1 MAKMGSMD
9 ISEFVRL
16 RDNLNKMSEPEVL
29 DKFMRECV
37 AEIAMETLKKTIKL
51 TPVAK
56 TIRVLQVVTDDD
68 GNKVRY
74 KKGKNRGKIKHK
86 STVIHTGGTLRRGWI
101 AKSQSEA
108 EASKNTNPDSSEI
121 EEFVYKLRVE
131 KIGQTYV
138 VWLVNIVDYA
148 SYVEYGHR
156 QEPGRFVPAI
166 GKRLKASWVQGRHML
181 QISMQEVEA
190 RLPQFLDVKLQ
201 EYLNQM
207 FGGNG

>member
-51 TPVAK
+51 TPVSK

-74 KKGKNRGKIKHK
+74 KKGTNRGKIKHK

-101 AKSQSEA
+101 ATSQSEA